1 MATTTTPE
9 SRAAIVY
16 VSYHRTLAGPG
27 VPITCPTFASL
38 GMVEQTAWR
47 TAAEVVWSKA
57 RNGQSRGGVLDT
69 SPRPSGLM
77 LDPAAWVSAA
87 GVLWDLAVTGRATI

>member
-1 MATTTTPE
+1 MTTTTPE
-9 SRAAIVY
+9 SRAAIAY

-27 VPITCPTFASL
+27 VPIHVPAFSAL

-57 RNGQSRGGVLDT
+57 RSGQGRGDVLDT

-77 LDPAAWVSAA
+77 LDLAAWVSAV